1 MKRNMTF
8 VGNGQAFTMYLVPGT
23 TCWTSSRTNALAPA
37 HRREAERKELEASLR
52 MLRNKLPGKRADI
65 PMATSADFI

>member
-23 TCWTSSRTNALAPA
+23 TCWTSSRTNALATA
-37 HRREAERKELEASLR
+37 RRRDAERQELEAGLR
-52 MLRNKLPGKRADI
+52 ALRNKLPGKRGDI
-65 PMATSADFI
+65 PVATSADSM